1 MNNIHKTFRAGLVF
15 AAGLIAMGSCTDTWD
30 DHYGDGGSMGGNSY
44 AGTLMQ
50 AMEEQAPDFAKV
62 VKAYGYDRELSSGSY
77 YTVWAP
83 VDGSFDL
90 SEYVDENGNKVAD
103 STTVVKEFLK
113 SHISRYAYS
122 LGKEEQTLNLLNDK
136 RITLSPEGEGSFGKS
151 EIVHRNITTKNGVL
165 YTLAAPNPYANNL
178 FEIIAKQYKA
188 DPTEGKDTLSLY
200 AYLYD
205 SKYNKDS
212 LIEDKSVSRGVDENG
227 NKIWV
232 DSFLQRNNTV
242 LKNVD
247 ARIYEEDS
255 SFIAI
260 LPSAKAWAERYKIA
274 ESLLKFNPSED
285 KTAPGTCDSLQRHY
299 SRTFA
304 MSDLFYNMNA
314 NEYWQDSLK
323 STNYLSYYWY
333 NHKYYS
339 KMPKDMP
346 EDKEVNDILSK
357 CGDPVECS
365 NGTAYLVDEYPM
377 SVPEQFFYQIK
388 SSGVSSINMDLDS
401 KGAVEFTKSCVTPF
415 YQYRGSMS
423 QTYDGE
429 YVGVQNYSY
438 VYFQP
443 INGNANPT
451 VAIDIPNTLS
461 GEYDIYIVTCP
472 GWLRSYTSSAEG
484 LDLRPYRFYVNVFER
499 NKDGVY
505 KNSTRMKNPVDG
517 SNYFVTSSQKYI
529 NPDDPKSLLLIND
542 TTYVGKYE
550 FNNAYYGRNN
560 AGVMVQIQSQVSSR
574 QLSDY
579 TRDIL
584 FSSVILKPR
593 GYRAGTG
600 KDDKIIVFPNV
611 HEPIDDKTEE
621 VINTKNSK

>member
-1 MNNIHKTFRAGLVF
+1 
-15 AAGLIAMGSCTDTWD
+15 MGSCTDTWD

-50 AMEEQAPDFAKV
+50 AVEEQAPDFAKV

-178 FEIIAKQYKA
+178 FEIIKKQYK
-188 DPTEGKDTLSLY
+188 DDSTEGKDTLLSLY
-200 AYLYD
+200 SYLYD

-212 LIEDKSVSRGVDENG
+212 LIEEKSVSRGVDENG

-247 ARIYEEDS
+247 ALLYEEDS
-255 SFIAI
+255 SYIAI
-260 LPSAKAWAERYKIA
+260 LPSAKAWTERYKIA
-274 ESLLKFNPSED
+274 ESLLKFNPKEND
-285 KTAPGTCDSLQRHY
+285 AVPGACDSLQRHY

-304 MSDLFYNMNA
+304 MTDLFFNKNA
-314 NEYWQDSLK
+314 NEHWQDSLK
-323 STNYLSYYWY
+323 STLYSSFYWY

-346 EDKEVNDILSK
+346 EDKELNDILAK

-377 SVPEQFFYQIK
+377 SVPEQFFYKIK
-388 SSGVSSINMDLDS
+388 VSGVSSINQDLDN
-401 KGAVEFTKSCVTPF
+401 KGNSEFTKSCITPF
-415 YQYRGSMS
+415 YQTRGNLTFSV
-423 QTYDGE
+423 DGE

-451 VAIDIPNTLS
+451 VALNIPNTLS
-461 GEYDIYIVTCP
+461 GEYDIYLVTCP
-472 GWLRSYTSSAEG
+472 GWLRTYDDNTTDI
-484 LDLRPYRFYVNVFER
+484 DLRPYRFYVNVFER
-499 NKDGVY
+499 NDKGEY
-505 KNSTRMKNPVDG
+505 KSSTRMKNPADG
-517 SNYFVTSSQKYI
+517 TNYFVTKSQQFNI
-529 NPDDPKSLLLIND
+529 PDDPMSMPLIND
-542 TTYVGKYE
+542 TTYIGKYE
-550 FNNAYYGRNN
+550 FKNAYYGRND
-560 AGVMVQIQSQVSSR
+560 AGVMIQIQSQVSSR

-584 FSSVILKPR
+584 FSSIILKPR
-593 GYRAGTG
+593 GYRSG
-600 KDDKIIVFPNV
+600 KELIVFPNA
-611 HEPIDDKTEE
+611 HEPMDGKTEE
-621 VINTKNSK
+621 VKNTKNSK

>member
-15 AAGLIAMGSCTDTWD
+15 AAGLVAMGSCTDTWD
-30 DHYGDGGSMGGNSY
+30 DHYGDGGNMGGSSY

-50 AMEEQAPDFAKV
+50 AVEEQAPDFAKV

-83 VDGSFDL
+83 VNGSFDL

-122 LGKEEQTLNLLNDK
+122 LGKDAQTLNLLNDK

-151 EIVHRNITTKNGVL
+151 EILHRNITTKNGVL

-188 DPTEGKDTLSLY
+188 DPEEGKDSLSLY

-212 LIEDKSVSRGVDENG
+212 LIESKSVSRGVDENG

-247 ARIYEEDS
+247 ARLYEEDS

-285 KTAPGTCDSLQRHY
+285 KAAAGTCDSLQRHY
-299 SRTFA
+299 ARTFA
-304 MSDLFYNMNA
+304 MTDLFYNKNA

-323 STNYLSYYWY
+323 STLYSSAAWY

-346 EDKEVNDILSK
+346 EDKELNDILSK
-357 CGDPVECS
+357 SGDPVECS
-365 NGTAYLVDEYPM
+365 NGTAYMVDEYPM
-377 SVPEQFFYQIK
+377 SVTEQFFYRIK
-388 SSGVSSINMDLDS
+388 ADGVSSINMDLDN
-401 KGAVEFTKSCVTPF
+401 KGATEFTKSCVTPF
-415 YQYRGSMS
+415 YQTKGTMS
-423 QTYDGE
+423 QIQNGE
-429 YVGVQNYSY
+429 RIETQSYSY

-461 GEYDIYIVTCP
+461 GEYDIYLVTCP
-472 GWLRSYTSSAEG
+472 NWLRGGDTTAEEV
-484 LDLRPYRFYVNVFER
+484 DLRPYRFYVNVFER
-499 NKDGVY
+499 GENGDY
-505 KNSTRMKNPVDG
+505 KKSTRMKNPADG
-517 SNYFVTSSQKYI
+517 TNYFVTSSQLYI
-529 NPDDPKSLLLIND
+529 NPDAPKPLLLIND

-550 FNNAYYGRNN
+550 FNNTYYGRNN

-574 QLSDY
+574 QLTDY
-579 TRDIL
+579 SRDIL

-593 GYRAGTG
+593 GYRASNK
-600 KDDKIIVFPNV
+600 KDDKILVFPNA
-611 HEPIDDKTEE
+611 HQPIDGETEE
-621 VINTKNSK
+621 VINSKNSK